1 MINRF
6 LHYFAISLALLLPA
20 VGFAVEL
27 TAEGRASGDYRT
39 AREQALADA
48 MREAVRLGIGVDL
61 LGESRIKDF
70 AMDYDR
76 VLCSAFGHVKNYSI
90 LESKLGKDGIY
101 RVKIQAEVAKGA
113 PENKDSMALQQLIQ
127 AKGAPRLAF
136 RVGASTDGDAA
147 DGFSQAVLEEV
158 ATELQIPVVKSLAE
172 TSDGQNTADYFVEAQ
187 ITANLERIE
196 TIGAN
201 PTARVF
207 SIACELRALDPE
219 TKTLVAVASF
229 GSDRVHKSI
238 LPSDDAAQRD
248 AIKKLLTA
256 PAPDGG
262 MRFFEKL
269 LARWVSE
276 LDLGSVKRLE
286 FSGITSEDFEKIQ
299 TTLTDTDK
307 VGAVWPREFNANGKS
322 VIDVETRL
330 DNMALG
336 KEVSKASVSHLSIVN
351 MAKNR
356 MGFRSANRN

>member
-1 MINRF
+1 M
-6 LHYFAISLALLLPA
+6 
-20 VGFAVEL
+20 
-27 TAEGRASGDYRT
+27 
-39 AREQALADA
+39 
-48 MREAVRLGIGVDL
+48 
-61 LGESRIKDF
+61 
-70 AMDYDR
+70 
-76 VLCSAFGHVKNYSI
+76 
-90 LESKLGKDGIY
+90 
-101 RVKIQAEVAKGA
+101 
-113 PENKDSMALQQLIQ
+113 
-127 AKGAPRLAF
+127 
-136 RVGASTDGDAA
+136 
-147 DGFSQAVLEEV
+147 
-158 ATELQIPVVKSLAE
+158 
-172 TSDGQNTADYFVEAQ
+172 
-187 ITANLERIE
+187 E

-238 LPSDDAAQRD
+238 LPSDNSAQRD
-248 AIKKLLTA
+248 AIKKLLTG

-269 LARWVSE
+269 LSRWVSE

-286 FSGITSEDFEKIQ
+286 FSGITSEDFDKIQ

-336 KEVSKASVSHLSIVN
+336 KEVSKASVSQLSIVN

-356 MGFRSANRN
+356 IGFRSTNRN